1 MKKEINIKDY
11 TYLLPGDRIA
21 LHPLARRDQ
30 SKLLVFRNGTIT
42 HERFFSLHQHIPSN
56 SVLYFNNTKVIQ
68 ARLNFEKE
76 TGAAIEVFLLSP
88 SYPSTLLLEAMQ
100 SRGRCRW
107 KCTIGNLKRWKEGT
121 TLFKTLLSTTLKS
134 SLIDR
139 EEGLVEFSWDGEIT
153 FGEIISEAG
162 DTPLPPYLKR
172 SPVPQDRTRYQTI
185 YSEEEGA
192 VAAPTAGLH
201 FTPEVFASL
210 QEKGIKSEFVTLHVS
225 AGTFQPVKTENAA
238 AHHMHK
244 EQVVVSQRNVESL
257 LERGQFIIPVGTT
270 SLRTLESLYWY
281 GVKLSENK
289 NAPFVIQQH
298 DAGSLPQDVTV
309 EDSLRRV
316 LGHMKKNN
324 NETLVGETSI
334 YIMPGYRFRVCQGLI
349 TNFHQPGST
358 LILLIAAFIGDKWRQ
373 VYHEALQNDYRFLSY
388 GDSSILLP

>member
-1 MKKEINIKDY
+1 MKKEINIRDY

-21 LHPLARRDQ
+21 LHPLDRRDQ
-30 SKLLVFRNGTIT
+30 SKLLVFRNGSIT

-88 SYPSTLLLEAMQ
+88 FYPSTLLMEAMQ

-121 TLFKTLLSTTLKS
+121 PLFKPLLSTTLQS

-139 EEGLVEFSWDGEIT
+139 EEGLVEFNWDGEIT

-201 FTPEVFASL
+201 FTPEVFESL
-210 QEKGIKSEFVTLHVS
+210 KQKGIKTEFVTLHVS
-225 AGTFQPVKTENAA
+225 AGTFQPVKAENAA
-238 AHHMHK
+238 AHPMHK

-257 LERGQFIIPVGTT
+257 LEPDQFTIPVGTT

-281 GVKLSENK
+281 GVKLSEDK
-289 NAPFVIQQH
+289 NAPFVIQQR
-298 DAGSLPQDVTV
+298 DTDSLPQDTTV
-309 EDSLRRV
+309 ENALRRV
-316 LGHMKKNN
+316 LEHMKKNN

-334 YIMPGYRFRVCQGLI
+334 YILPGYRFRVCQGLI

-358 LILLIAAFIGDKWRQ
+358 LILLIAAFIGEKWKQ